1 MQGPSNSE
9 PITRDSVIS
18 SLNKSVQ
25 NSDETNNNRTRRSV
39 NVSNN
44 SRTVS
49 PTKKQM
55 ELKQVIPQQSRQSM
69 EKQST
74 SHDNTSRP
82 ENNTL
87 KKTRVVNEGTTNV

>member
-18 SLNKSVQ
+18 SLNKSFQ
-25 NSDETNNNRTRRSV
+25 NSDGTNNNRTRKSV

-69 EKQST
+69 QKQST
-74 SHDNTSRP
+74 SHDNTSRL

-87 KKTRVVNEGTTNV
+87 KKTSVVNEGTTNV